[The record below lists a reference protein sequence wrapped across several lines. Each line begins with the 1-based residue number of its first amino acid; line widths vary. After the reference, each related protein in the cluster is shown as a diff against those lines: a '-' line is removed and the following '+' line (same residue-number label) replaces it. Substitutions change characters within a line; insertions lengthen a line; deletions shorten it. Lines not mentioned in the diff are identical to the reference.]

1 MFSISSNQYN
11 LIFSE
16 FTSYLQSQ
24 KYSTSTIKLYQHK
37 LQIYGQI
44 VQSMG
49 YYDSFVLS
57 DPNVFKKTLILYHC
71 SLNKS
76 SIKRKEVSSLNQYI
90 ASWHCF
96 RNWYCF
102 TRNLKASSQKV
113 RYFKKPDSMVNSIPM
128 YQISVRIPKDEHDIK
143 QIRDW
148 CIIDLIYHAGLRN
161 CELSRLQIRNFVQ
174 HEQALHLDNRFK
186 RPRIVYLD
194 QVTTHY
200 LKKYLKLL
208 PHHYGMPNGLNAKFP
223 LFTKK
228 NGTAITR
235 NEITKIVTTSITAD
249 LGHPL
254 SPSTLRKICVFN
266 YLIASKDV
274 RAVQILMGYK
284 NVTSV
289 QKYFS
294 PDVNPMRNELKKAPH
309 RFHWNPKDTF

>member
-1 MFSISSNQYN
+1 MFSTSSNQYN

-16 FTSYLQSQ
+16 FTSFLKSQ
-24 KYSTSTIKLYQHK
+24 KYSTSTIKLYLHK

-44 VQSMG
+44 IQSMG
-49 YYDSFVLS
+49 YNDSFVLS
-57 DPNVFKKTLILYHC
+57 DPNVFKKTLILYHR

-102 TRNLKASSQKV
+102 TRNLKVSSQKV
-113 RYFKKPDSMVNSIPM
+113 RYFKKPDSMVNSIPL
-128 YQISVRIPKDEHDIK
+128 YQISLRIPKDEHDIK

-174 HEQALHLDNRFK
+174 HEQALHLDDRFK

-194 QVTTHY
+194 RVTTHY
-200 LKKYLKLL
+200 LAKYLKLL

-235 NEITKIVTTSITAD
+235 NEITKIVTTSMTAD

-254 SPSTLRKICVFN
+254 SPGTLRKICVFN

-294 PDVNPMRNELKKAPH
+294 HDVNPMRNELKKAPH

>member
-1 MFSISSNQYN
+1 MFSISSKQYD
-11 LIFSE
+11 LVFSD
-16 FTSYLQSQ
+16 FLSYLHSK
-24 KYSTSTIKLYQHK
+24 KYAITTIKAYQHK
-37 LQIYGQI
+37 LQIYGEILNSLGYSDLI
-44 VQSMG
+44 VLG
-49 YYDSFVLS
+49 
-57 DPNVFKKTLILYHC
+57 DPIVFRQTLIQYHR

-96 RNWYCF
+96 RNWFCF
-102 TRNLKASSQKV
+102 TRNLKVSSQKV

-128 YQISVRIPKDEHDIK
+128 CQISVRTPKDVHDIK

-200 LKKYLKLL
+200 LEKYLKLL
-208 PHHYGMPNGLNAKFP
+208 PSHYGMPNGLNAKFP

-228 NGTAITR
+228 NGTAVTR
-235 NEITKIVTTSITAD
+235 YEITKIVTTSITAD
-249 LGHPL
+249 LGHSL
-254 SPSTLRKICVFN
+254 SPGTLRKICVFN

-289 QKYFS
+289 QKYYS
-294 PDVNPMRNELKKAPH
+294 HDINLMRNELKKAPH
-309 RFHWNPKDTF
+309 RFHWTSKDTF